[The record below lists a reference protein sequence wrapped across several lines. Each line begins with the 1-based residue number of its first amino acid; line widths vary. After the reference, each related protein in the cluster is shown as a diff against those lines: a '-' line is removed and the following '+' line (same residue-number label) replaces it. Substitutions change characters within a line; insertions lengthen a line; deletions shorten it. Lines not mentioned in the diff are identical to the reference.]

1 MKEIQLNK
9 RETIFINLLLVLYMT
24 PLILSLYNYVNT
36 EGTGQ
41 DIEHVHVIEPWYI
54 WEDQE
59 CFHAAFKLARELQGP
74 DYIFTWKGNDY
85 TTKYKEEL

>member
-1 MKEIQLNK
+1 
-9 RETIFINLLLVLYMT
+9 MT
-24 PLILSLYNYVNT
+24 PLMLSLYNYT

-41 DIEHVHVIEPWYI
+41 DVCHIHESIEPWYI

-74 DYIFTWKGNDY
+74 DYTFTWKGNDY